1 VLLKAKIKPTMAL
14 SAPVPTQALAEICQ
28 RYGVRRLLFFG
39 SFARGEADEE
49 SDLDLLVEF
58 FPGRTPGLGFVRL
71 QKELALLFGRKVDL
85 HTPGSLSPYLRE
97 AVLREARPLHEAA

>member
-1 VLLKAKIKPTMAL
+1 MNLAMSLGVSIP
-14 SAPVPTQALAEICQ
+14 SQALAEVCR
-28 RYGVRRLLFFG
+28 RYGVRRLLVFG

-71 QKELALLFGRKVDL
+71 QEELTRLFGRKVDL

-97 AVLREARPLHEAA
+97 EVLEEARPIHEAA

>member
-1 VLLKAKIKPTMAL
+1 MNPAVSLGVSIP
-14 SAPVPTQALAEICQ
+14 SQALAEVCR
-28 RYGVRRLLFFG
+28 RYGVRRLLLFG

-71 QKELALLFGRKVDL
+71 QEELTRLFGRRVDL
-85 HTPGSLSPYLRE
+85 HTLGSLSPYLRE
-97 AVLREARPLHEAA
+97 EVLKEARPIHEAA

>member
-1 VLLKAKIKPTMAL
+1 VQAHPIHRQVYGGLAGIP
-14 SAPVPTQALAEICQ
+14 SPALAEVCR
-28 RYGVRRLLFFG
+28 RYGVRRLLLFG

-71 QKELALLFGRKVDL
+71 QEELTRLFGRRVDL

-97 AVLREARPLHEAA
+97 EILKEARPIHEAA